1 MNEEYRIMNVESGK
15 NIPVLRTLGYYAISY
30 STKITG
36 ALHLGFQTTGT
47 AINDTMTTPRNI
59 LSGNR
64 RIWNEKPA
72 AAPRN
77 ILTCIQWICRTS
89 NGEPA
94 AALRNTLSGNRRIC
108 RTSNGEPAAA
118 PRNTL
123 TCIQWI
129 CRTSNGD
136 TAAAPRNICRTAYH
150 SSERKVHPASSADRR
165 TETLNGNVEYK
176 IRKSEVVPKASLRE
190 KSEVV
195 PKASLREKPEV
206 GSWKREARSTK
217 LCRRHPCGGR
227 EKMRG

>member
-77 ILTCIQWICRTS
+77 
-89 NGEPA
+89 
-94 AALRNTLSGNRRIC
+94 
-108 RTSNGEPAAA
+108 
-118 PRNTL
+118 TL

-129 CRTSNGD
+129 CTTSNGE

-150 SSERKVHPASSADRR
+150 SSERKVQR
-165 TETLNGNVEYK
+165 TETLNGNEEYGIMNNKSGRK
-176 IRKSEVVPKASLRE
+176 IPVKGRLIPEGLHVYRKTVNRE
-190 KSEVV
+190 N
-195 PKASLREKPEV
+195 
-206 GSWKREARSTK
+206 STPAGVAHFTSFWYFYK
-217 LCRRHPCGGR
+217 HL
-227 EKMRG
+227 